1 VLNENPK
8 KDDVAITVTL
18 PGATAAGTREFAR
31 RPFRLRSKFEGIVAV
46 QVDGRIVA
54 TNLTPHPTATEV
66 EWGGRWIPVSVNGIS
81 TRVIP
86 VP

>member
-1 VLNENPK
+1 MPLC
-8 KDDVAITVTL
+8 L
-18 PGATAAGTREFAR
+18 LLGQRCAARNVQFSVVEPQGF
-31 RPFRLRSKFEGIVAV
+31 

-54 TNLTPHPTATEV
+54 TNLTPHPKATEV

-86 VP
+86 AP